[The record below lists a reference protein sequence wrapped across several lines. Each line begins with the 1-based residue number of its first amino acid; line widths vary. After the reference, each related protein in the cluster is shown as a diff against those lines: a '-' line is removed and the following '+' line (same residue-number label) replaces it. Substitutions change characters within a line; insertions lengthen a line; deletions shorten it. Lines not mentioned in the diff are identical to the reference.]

1 MVTMMDDEH
10 NDVGR
15 NRCHEQSQLP
25 IHAQYDQKETSTQ
38 LKPQEG
44 TGGDATAMSVSLT
57 GVCRRSRSRPFLF
70 SMNLFSLSIWNILSG
85 HSSSPITSFVQ
96 ASNQHRQK
104 QNELSLR
111 QDVVVDEICG
121 CSPSNYSIVLDFS
134 LFCPPVEVGRGNGI
148 GEISC
153 LISPLGAPSSD
164 LEPVRLLNVDILEL
178 DQNNNVLTQER
189 IDGGFVSGD
198 TIVYTSILGRDVDL
212 AVEQI
217 PRAFQMN
224 LNGVNADGVALINV
238 FVITFTNE
246 CGLLPVLDPGESA
259 GWAVFVSS

>member
-1 MVTMMDDEH
+1 MSKNESRQQQ
-10 NDVGR
+10 G
-15 NRCHEQSQLP
+15 QQ
-25 IHAQYDQKETSTQ
+25 Q
-38 LKPQEG
+38 PQG
-44 TGGDATAMSVSLT
+44 
-57 GVCRRSRSRPFLF
+57 
-70 SMNLFSLSIWNILSG
+70 
-85 HSSSPITSFVQ
+85 Q
-96 ASNQHRQK
+96 RQG
-104 QNELSLR
+104 EPSLR
-111 QDVVVDEICG
+111 QDIIVDEICG

-153 LISPLGAPSSD
+153 IISPLGAPSSD
-164 LEPVRLLNVDILEL
+164 LEPVRLLNIDILEL

-189 IDGGFVSGD
+189 IDGGFVNGD
-198 TIVYTSILGRDVDL
+198 TIVYTSILGRDVEL

-246 CGLLPVLDPGESA
+246 CGILPVLDPGESA